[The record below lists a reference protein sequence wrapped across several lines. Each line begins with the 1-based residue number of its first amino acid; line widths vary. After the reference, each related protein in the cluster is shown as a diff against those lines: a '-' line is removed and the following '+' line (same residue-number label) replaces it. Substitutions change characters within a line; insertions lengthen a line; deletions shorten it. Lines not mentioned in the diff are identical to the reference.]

1 MTKLTTKRDS
11 LESLLNS
18 EHLVEIEKMAIGGDG
33 VARIPFDDKSLVVF
47 VGKSAP
53 GDQLK
58 IKITAVEK
66 NYLNGIILQIM
77 KPGDSRREPPCIYAN
92 RCGGCSWQQLTE
104 DEQIHQ
110 KELLLKELFKKFLP
124 LMKYDLL
131 PTVRSPKS
139 FHYRNRIQL
148 KHQDNLLGYFQEK
161 SHHIVDIDACL
172 IADQRISDE
181 IPNIKQSLKP
191 SGPSVV
197 KYELK
202 ISEDNVF
209 GYNRIG
215 EKGQGLSFAQVN
227 TEMNTLLQNHITN
240 LVTAIQPKTISEL
253 YAGAGNF
260 TIDLAKKLPLAQIE
274 AAELNPELTIAA
286 VKKLTELK
294 LQKRLSF
301 FTADCDAFVKRR
313 PLSQDL
319 ILVDPPRQGCSEV
332 VIDKIAAAS
341 TKNFLYI
348 SCHPVSLLRD
358 LQKLRLEQSGYQI
371 VSLQIYDMFPQT
383 DHFETVILL
392 TKA

>member
-33 VARIPFDDKSLVVF
+33 VARIPFQDKSLVVF
-47 VGKSAP
+47 IGKSAP

-58 IKITAVEK
+58 IKITSVEK
-66 NYLNGIILQIM
+66 NYLNGVILQVI
-77 KPGDSRREPPCIYAN
+77 KPGGSRREPPCVYAN
-92 RCGGCSWQQLTE
+92 HCGGCSWQQISE
-104 DEQIHQ
+104 DEQINQ
-110 KELLLKELFKKFLP
+110 KELLLKELFRKFLP
-124 LMKYDLL
+124 TMEFDLL
-131 PTVRSPKS
+131 PTIRSPKN

-148 KHQDNLLGYFQEK
+148 KHQNNLLGYFEEK
-161 SHHIVDIDACL
+161 SHQIVDIEACL
-172 IADQRISDE
+172 IADERISAE
-181 IPNIKQSLKP
+181 IPKLKQSLKP
-191 SGPSVV
+191 SGTDVV

-227 TEMNTLLQNHITN
+227 TEMNALLQNHI
-240 LVTAIQPKTISEL
+240 LQLISPIQPKTITEL

-260 TIDLAKKLPLAQIE
+260 TIDLAKKLPLTQIE
-274 AAELNPELTIAA
+274 AAELNPDLTVAA

-313 PLSQDL
+313 PLSADF
-319 ILVDPPRQGCSEV
+319 ILVDPPRQGCSDT
-332 VIDKIAAAS
+332 VIDKIAVTS
-341 TKNFLYI
+341 PKNFLYI

-358 LQKLRLEQSGYQI
+358 LQKLRLEQSDYKI

-392 TKA
+392 TKS